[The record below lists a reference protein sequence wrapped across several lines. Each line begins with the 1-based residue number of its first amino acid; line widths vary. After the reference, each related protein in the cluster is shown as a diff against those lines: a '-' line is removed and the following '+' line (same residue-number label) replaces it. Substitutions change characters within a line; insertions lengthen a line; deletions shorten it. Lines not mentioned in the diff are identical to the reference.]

1 MIGDREMKKPFIG
14 VYNLTNCVT
23 MLGIAAAVVGVSFAG
38 NPRLAMLMLILAG
51 VCDMFDGRV
60 ARMFPRTEL
69 EKKYG
74 IQLDSFADTV
84 SFVIFPAVFLIAQSR
99 TVWTVLAAILYVF
112 AGVTR
117 LCWFDIT
124 TDGHTKYFSGM
135 PVTTI
140 ALFLPLW
147 YAVAALAHFTVP
159 VLAVALSLVVMAVL
173 FVANIR
179 VKKPT
184 GAATIV
190 LAVIG
195 LAMLLV
201 LLLVK

>member
-1 MIGDREMKKPFIG
+1 MKKPFIG
-14 VYNLTNCVT
+14 VYNLANCVT
-23 MLGIAAAVVGVSFAG
+23 MLGIAAAVVGISFAG
-38 NPRLAMLMLILAG
+38 NPRFAMLMLILAG

-60 ARMFPRTEL
+60 ARMFPRTDF

-99 TVWTVLAAILYVF
+99 TVWTVLIAILYVF

-124 TDGHTKYFSGM
+124 TDGNTKYFSGF
-135 PVTTI
+135 PVTCI
-140 ALFLPLW
+140 ALLLPMW
-147 YAVAALAHFTVP
+147 YAVFALAHTAVP
-159 VLAVALSLVVMAVL
+159 TIVVALSLLVMAVL

-184 GAATIV
+184 GKSTIV
-190 LAVIG
+190 LAVVG

>member
-1 MIGDREMKKPFIG
+1 MKKPFIG
-14 VYNLTNCVT
+14 VYNLANCVT
-23 MLGIAAAVVGVSFAG
+23 MLGIAAAVVGISFAG
-38 NPRLAMLMLILAG
+38 NPRLAMLMLILSG
-51 VCDMFDGRV
+51 VCDLFDGRV
-60 ARMFPRTEL
+60 ARMFPRTDL

-99 TVWTVLAAILYVF
+99 TVWTVLIAIVYVF

-135 PVTTI
+135 PVTMI
-140 ALFLPLW
+140 ALFLPMW

-159 VLAVALSLVVMAVL
+159 PLAVALFLLVMAVL

-184 GAATIV
+184 GAGVIV

>member
-1 MIGDREMKKPFIG
+1 MKKPFIG
-14 VYNLTNCVT
+14 VYNLANSVT
-23 MLGIAAAVVGVSFAG
+23 MLGVAAAVVGISFAN
-38 NPRLAMLMLILAG
+38 NPRFAMLMLILAG

-60 ARMFPRTEL
+60 ARMFPRTDF

-84 SFVIFPAVFLIAQSR
+84 SFVIFPAVFLVAQSR
-99 TVWTVLAAILYVF
+99 TVWTVLIAILYVF

-124 TDGHTKYFSGM
+124 TDGNTKYFSGF
-135 PVTTI
+135 PVTCI
-140 ALFLPLW
+140 ALLLPMW
-147 YAVAALAHFTVP
+147 YAVFALAHTAVP
-159 VLAVALSLVVMAVL
+159 TLVVALSLLVMAVL

-184 GAATIV
+184 GKATIV
-190 LAVIG
+190 LAVVG

-201 LLLVK
+201 LLLVR

>member
-1 MIGDREMKKPFIG
+1 MKKPFIG
-14 VYNLTNCVT
+14 VYNLANCVT
-23 MLGIAAAVVGVSFAG
+23 MLGVAAAVVGISFAD
-38 NPRLAMLMLILAG
+38 NPRFAMLMLILAG
-51 VCDMFDGRV
+51 VCDMFDGRI

-84 SFVIFPAVFLIAQSR
+84 SFVIFPAAFLIAQGR
-99 TVWTVLAAILYVF
+99 TVWTVLIAILYVF

-124 TDGHTKYFSGM
+124 TDGNTKYFSGF
-135 PVTTI
+135 PVTCI
-140 ALFLPLW
+140 ALLLPMW
-147 YAVAALAHFTVP
+147 YAVFALAHTAVP
-159 VLAVALSLVVMAVL
+159 ALVVGLSLLVMAVL

-184 GAATIV
+184 GGGTIV
-190 LAVIG
+190 LGVVG

>member
-1 MIGDREMKKPFIG
+1 MKKKPFIG
-14 VYNLTNCVT
+14 VYNLANCVT

-38 NPRLAMLMLILAG
+38 KPRLAMLMLILSG

-60 ARMFPRTEL
+60 ARMFPRTDL

-84 SFVIFPAVFLIAQSR
+84 SFVIFPAVFLVAQSR
-99 TVWTVLAAILYVF
+99 TVWTVLIAIVYVF

-124 TDGHTKYFSGM
+124 TDGHTEYFSGM

-140 ALFLPLW
+140 ALLLPLW

-159 VLAVALSLVVMAVL
+159 VLAIALSLLVMAVL

-179 VKKPT
+179 VRKPT
-184 GAATIV
+184 GKATIA
-190 LAVIG
+190 LAVVG

-201 LLLVK
+201 LLLVR

>member
-1 MIGDREMKKPFIG
+1 MKKPFIG
-14 VYNLTNCVT
+14 VYNLANCVT

-38 NPRLAMLMLILAG
+38 NPRLAMLMLILSG
-51 VCDMFDGRV
+51 VCDLFDGRV
-60 ARMFPRTEL
+60 ARMFPRTDL

-99 TVWTVLAAILYVF
+99 TVWTVLIAIVYVF

-135 PVTTI
+135 PVTMI
-140 ALFLPLW
+140 ALFLPMW

-159 VLAVALSLVVMAVL
+159 PLAVALFLLVMAVL

-179 VKKPT
+179 VKKPS
-184 GAATIV
+184 GAGVIV

>member
-1 MIGDREMKKPFIG
+1 MKKPYIG
-14 VYNLTNCVT
+14 VYNLANCVT
-23 MLGIAAAVVGVSFAG
+23 MLGVAAAVVGISFAN
-38 NPRLAMLMLILAG
+38 NPRFAMLMLILAG

-60 ARMFPRTEL
+60 ARMFPRTDF

-84 SFVIFPAVFLIAQSR
+84 SFVIFPAVFLIAQGR
-99 TVWTVLAAILYVF
+99 TVWTVLIAILYVF

-124 TDGHTKYFSGM
+124 TDGNTKYFSGF
-135 PVTTI
+135 PVTCI
-140 ALFLPLW
+140 ALLLPMC
-147 YAVAALAHFTVP
+147 YAVFALAHTAVP
-159 VLAVALSLVVMAVL
+159 TIVVALSLLVMAVL

-184 GAATIV
+184 SKGTIA
-190 LAVIG
+190 LAVVG

-201 LLLVK
+201 LLLVR

>member
-1 MIGDREMKKPFIG
+1 MKKPFIG
-14 VYNLTNCVT
+14 VYNLANCVT
-23 MLGIAAAVVGVSFAG
+23 MLGVAAAVVGISFAG
-38 NPRLAMLMLILAG
+38 NPRFAMLMLILAG

-60 ARMFPRTEL
+60 ARMFPRTEF
-69 EKKYG
+69 EKRYG

-84 SFVIFPAVFLIAQSR
+84 SFVIFPAVFLIAQGR
-99 TVWTVLAAILYVF
+99 TVWTVLIAILYVF

-124 TDGHTKYFSGM
+124 T
-135 PVTTI
+135 
-140 ALFLPLW
+140 
-147 YAVAALAHFTVP
+147 AVPTLV
-159 VLAVALSLVVMAVL
+159 VALSLLVMAVL

-184 GAATIV
+184 GKGTIA
-190 LAVIG
+190 LAVVG

-201 LLLVK
+201 LLLVR

>member
-14 VYNLTNCVT
+14 VYNLANCVT

-99 TVWTVLAAILYVF
+99 TAWTVLAAILYVF

>member
-1 MIGDREMKKPFIG
+1 MKKPFIG
-14 VYNLTNCVT
+14 VYNLANCVT
-23 MLGIAAAVVGVSFAG
+23 MLGVAAAVVGISFAN
-38 NPRLAMLMLILAG
+38 NPRFAMLMLVLAG

-60 ARMFPRTEL
+60 ARMFPRTDF

-84 SFVIFPAVFLIAQSR
+84 SFVIFPAVFLIAQGR
-99 TVWTVLAAILYVF
+99 TVWTVLIAILYVF

-124 TDGHTKYFSGM
+124 TDGNTKYFSGF
-135 PVTTI
+135 PVTCI
-140 ALFLPLW
+140 ALLLPMW
-147 YAVAALAHFTVP
+147 YAVFALAHNAVP
-159 VLAVALSLVVMAVL
+159 TLVVALSLLVMAVL

-184 GAATIV
+184 GKATIV
-190 LAVIG
+190 LAVVG

-201 LLLVK
+201 LLLVR

>member
-1 MIGDREMKKPFIG
+1 MKKPFIG
-14 VYNLTNCVT
+14 VYNLANCVT
-23 MLGIAAAVVGVSFAG
+23 MLGIAAAVVGISFAG
-38 NPRLAMLMLILAG
+38 NPRFAMLMLILAG

-60 ARMFPRTEL
+60 ARMFPRTDF

-74 IQLDSFADTV
+74 IQLDSFADTI
-84 SFVIFPAVFLIAQSR
+84 SFVVFPAVFLVAQGR
-99 TVWTVLAAILYVF
+99 TVWTVMIAILYVF

-124 TDGHTKYFSGM
+124 TDGNTKYFSGF
-135 PVTTI
+135 PVTCI
-140 ALFLPLW
+140 ALLLPMW
-147 YAVAALAHFTVP
+147 YAVFALAHAAVP
-159 VLAVALSLVVMAVL
+159 TLVVALSLLVMAVL

-184 GAATIV
+184 GKATIALSV
-190 LAVIG
+190 VG

>member
-1 MIGDREMKKPFIG
+1 MKKPFIG
-14 VYNLTNCVT
+14 VYNLANCVT
-23 MLGIAAAVVGVSFAG
+23 MLGVAAAVVGISFAG
-38 NPRLAMLMLILAG
+38 NPRFAMLMLILAG

-60 ARMFPRTEL
+60 ARMFPRTEF
-69 EKKYG
+69 EKRYG

-84 SFVIFPAVFLIAQSR
+84 SFVIFPAVFLIAQGR
-99 TVWTVLAAILYVF
+99 TVWTVLIAILYVF

-124 TDGHTKYFSGM
+124 TDGNTKYFSGF
-135 PVTTI
+135 PVTCI
-140 ALFLPLW
+140 ALLLPMW
-147 YAVAALAHFTVP
+147 YAVFALAHTAVP
-159 VLAVALSLVVMAVL
+159 TIVVALSLLVMAVL

-184 GAATIV
+184 SKGTIA
-190 LAVIG
+190 LAVVG

-201 LLLVK
+201 LLLVR

>member
-1 MIGDREMKKPFIG
+1 MKKPFIG
-14 VYNLTNCVT
+14 VYNLANCVT
-23 MLGIAAAVVGVSFAG
+23 MLGVAAAVVGISFAG
-38 NPRLAMLMLILAG
+38 NPRFAMLMLILAG

-84 SFVIFPAVFLIAQSR
+84 SFVIFPAVFLVAQSR
-99 TVWTVLAAILYVF
+99 TVWTVLIAILYVF

-124 TDGHTKYFSGM
+124 TDGNTKYFSGF
-135 PVTTI
+135 PVTCI
-140 ALFLPLW
+140 ALLLPMW
-147 YAVAALAHFTVP
+147 YAVFALAHTAVP
-159 VLAVALSLVVMAVL
+159 TLVVALSLLVMAVL

-184 GAATIV
+184 GKATIV
-190 LAVIG
+190 LAVVG

-201 LLLVK
+201 LLLVR

>member
-1 MIGDREMKKPFIG
+1 MKKPFIG
-14 VYNLTNCVT
+14 VYNLANCVT

-38 NPRLAMLMLILAG
+38 NPRFAMLMLILAG

-60 ARMFPRTEL
+60 ARMFPRTDL

-99 TVWTVLAAILYVF
+99 TVWTVLIAILYVF

-140 ALFLPLW
+140 ALLLPMW

-159 VLAVALSLVVMAVL
+159 TLAVALSLLVMAVL

>member
-1 MIGDREMKKPFIG
+1 MKKPFIG
-14 VYNLTNCVT
+14 VYNLANCVT
-23 MLGIAAAVVGVSFAG
+23 MLGIAAAVVGISSAN
-38 NPRLAMLMLILAG
+38 NPRSAMLMLILAG

-60 ARMFPRTEL
+60 ARMFPRTEF
-69 EKKYG
+69 EKRYG

-84 SFVIFPAVFLIAQSR
+84 SFVIFPAVFLIAQGR
-99 TVWTVLAAILYVF
+99 TVWTVLIAILYVF

-124 TDGHTKYFSGM
+124 TDGNTKFFSGF
-135 PVTTI
+135 PVTCI
-140 ALFLPLW
+140 ALLLPMW
-147 YAVAALAHFTVP
+147 YALFALAHTAVP
-159 VLAVALSLVVMAVL
+159 TLVVALSLLVMAVL

-184 GAATIV
+184 GKATIV

>member
-1 MIGDREMKKPFIG
+1 MKKPFIG
-14 VYNLTNCVT
+14 VYNLANCVT
-23 MLGIAAAVVGVSFAG
+23 MLGIAAAVVGISFSG
-38 NPRLAMLMLILAG
+38 NPRFAMLMLILAG

-60 ARMFPRTEL
+60 ARMFPRTDL

-99 TVWTVLAAILYVF
+99 TVWTVLIAIVYVF

-135 PVTTI
+135 PVTMI
-140 ALFLPLW
+140 ALFLPMW

-159 VLAVALSLVVMAVL
+159 PLAVALFLLVMAVL

-179 VKKPT
+179 VKKPS
-184 GAATIV
+184 GVGVIV

>member
-1 MIGDREMKKPFIG
+1 MKKPFIG
-14 VYNLTNCVT
+14 VYNLANCVT
-23 MLGIAAAVVGVSFAG
+23 MLGVAAAVVGISFAG
-38 NPRLAMLMLILAG
+38 NPRLAMLMLILSG

-60 ARMFPRTEL
+60 ARMFPRTDF
-69 EKKYG
+69 EKQFG

-84 SFVIFPAVFLIAQSR
+84 SFVIFPAVFLVAQSR
-99 TVWTVLAAILYVF
+99 SVWTVLIAILYVF

-124 TDGHTKYFSGM
+124 TDGNTKYFSGF
-135 PVTTI
+135 PVTCI
-140 ALFLPLW
+140 ALLLPLW
-147 YAVAALAHFTVP
+147 YAVFALAHAAVP
-159 VLAVALSLVVMAVL
+159 TLAVALSLLVTAVL

-184 GAATIV
+184 GKAVIV

>member
-1 MIGDREMKKPFIG
+1 MKKPFIG
-14 VYNLTNCVT
+14 VYNLANCVT
-23 MLGIAAAVVGVSFAG
+23 MLGIAAAVVGISFAG
-38 NPRLAMLMLILAG
+38 NPRFAMLMLILAG

-60 ARMFPRTEL
+60 ARMFPRTDF

-84 SFVIFPAVFLIAQSR
+84 SFVIFPAVFLIAQGR
-99 TVWTVLAAILYVF
+99 TVWTVLIAILYVF

-140 ALFLPLW
+140 ALLLPLW

-159 VLAVALSLVVMAVL
+159 VLAIALSLLVMAVL
-173 FVANIR
+173 YVANIR

-184 GAATIV
+184 GASTYA

>member
-1 MIGDREMKKPFIG
+1 MKKPFIG
-14 VYNLTNCVT
+14 VYNLANCVT
-23 MLGIAAAVVGVSFAG
+23 MLGVAAAVVGISFAS
-38 NPRLAMLMLILAG
+38 NPRFAMLMLILAG

-60 ARMFPRTEL
+60 ARMFPRTEF
-69 EKKYG
+69 EKRYG

-84 SFVIFPAVFLIAQSR
+84 SFVIFPAVFLIAQGR
-99 TVWTVLAAILYVF
+99 TVWTVLIAILYVF

-124 TDGHTKYFSGM
+124 TDGNTKYFSGF
-135 PVTTI
+135 PVTCI
-140 ALFLPLW
+140 ALLLPML
-147 YAVAALAHFTVP
+147 YAVFALAHTAVP
-159 VLAVALSLVVMAVL
+159 TIVVALSLLVMAVL

-184 GAATIV
+184 GKATIA
-190 LAVIG
+190 LAVVG

-201 LLLVK
+201 LLLVR

>member
-1 MIGDREMKKPFIG
+1 MKKPFIG
-14 VYNLTNCVT
+14 VYNLANCVT
-23 MLGIAAAVVGVSFAG
+23 MLGVAAAVVGISFAG
-38 NPRLAMLMLILAG
+38 NPRFAMLMLILAG

-60 ARMFPRTEL
+60 ARMFPRTEI
-69 EKKYG
+69 EKRYG

-84 SFVIFPAVFLIAQSR
+84 SFVIFPAVFLIAQGR
-99 TVWTVLAAILYVF
+99 TVWTVLIAILYVF

-124 TDGHTKYFSGM
+124 TDGNTKYFSGF
-135 PVTTI
+135 PVTCI
-140 ALFLPLW
+140 ALLLPMW
-147 YAVAALAHFTVP
+147 YAVFALVHTAVP
-159 VLAVALSLVVMAVL
+159 TIVVALSLLVMAVL

-184 GAATIV
+184 GKGTIA
-190 LAVIG
+190 LAVVG

-201 LLLVK
+201 LLLVR

>member
-1 MIGDREMKKPFIG
+1 MKKPFIG
-14 VYNLTNCVT
+14 VYNLANCVT
-23 MLGIAAAVVGVSFAG
+23 MLGVAAAVVGISFAG
-38 NPRLAMLMLILAG
+38 NPRFAMLMLILAG

-60 ARMFPRTEL
+60 ARMFPRTEF
-69 EKKYG
+69 EKRYG

-84 SFVIFPAVFLIAQSR
+84 SFVIFPAVFLIAQGR
-99 TVWTVLAAILYVF
+99 TVWTVLIAILYVF

-124 TDGHTKYFSGM
+124 TDGNTKYFSGF
-135 PVTTI
+135 PVTCI
-140 ALFLPLW
+140 ALLLPMW
-147 YAVAALAHFTVP
+147 YAVFALVHTAVP
-159 VLAVALSLVVMAVL
+159 TIVVALSLLVMAVL

-184 GAATIV
+184 GKGTIA
-190 LAVIG
+190 LAVVG

-201 LLLVK
+201 LLLVR

>member
-1 MIGDREMKKPFIG
+1 MKKPFIG
-14 VYNLTNCVT
+14 VYNLANCVT
-23 MLGIAAAVVGVSFAG
+23 MLGIAAAVVGISFAG
-38 NPRLAMLMLILAG
+38 NPRFAMLMLILAG

-60 ARMFPRTEL
+60 ARMFPRTDF

-99 TVWTVLAAILYVF
+99 TVWTVLIAILYVF

-124 TDGHTKYFSGM
+124 TDGNTKYFSGF
-135 PVTTI
+135 PVTCI
-140 ALFLPLW
+140 ALLLPMW
-147 YAVAALAHFTVP
+147 YAVFALAHTAVP
-159 VLAVALSLVVMAVL
+159 ALVVALSLLVMAVL

-184 GAATIV
+184 GKSTIV
-190 LAVIG
+190 LAVVG

>member
-1 MIGDREMKKPFIG
+1 MKKPFIG
-14 VYNLTNCVT
+14 VYNLANCVT
-23 MLGIAAAVVGVSFAG
+23 MLGIAAAVVGVCFAG

-84 SFVIFPAVFLIAQSR
+84 SFVIFPAVFLIAQGR
-99 TVWTVLAAILYVF
+99 TVWTVLIAILYVF

-124 TDGHTKYFSGM
+124 TDGNTKYFSGF
-135 PVTTI
+135 PVTCI
-140 ALFLPLW
+140 ALLLPMW
-147 YAVAALAHFTVP
+147 YAVFALAHTAVP
-159 VLAVALSLVVMAVL
+159 TLVVALSLLVMAVL

-184 GAATIV
+184 GKATIA
-190 LAVIG
+190 LAVVG

-201 LLLVK
+201 LLLVR

>member
-1 MIGDREMKKPFIG
+1 MKKPFIG
-14 VYNLTNCVT
+14 VYNLANCVT
-23 MLGIAAAVVGVSFAG
+23 MLGIAAAVVGISFAG
-38 NPRLAMLMLILAG
+38 NPRIAMLMLILSG

-84 SFVIFPAVFLIAQSR
+84 SFVIFPAVFLIAQGR
-99 TVWTVLAAILYVF
+99 TVWTVLIAIAYVF

-124 TDGHTKYFSGM
+124 TDGNTKYFSGF
-135 PVTTI
+135 PVTCI
-140 ALFLPLW
+140 ALFLPMW
-147 YAVAALAHFTVP
+147 YAVAAIARFTVP
-159 VLAVALSLVVMAVL
+159 TLAVALTLLVMAVL

-179 VKKPT
+179 VKKPS
-184 GAATIV
+184 GKATIV

-195 LAMLLV
+195 LAMLLI
-201 LLLVK
+201 LLLVR

>member
-1 MIGDREMKKPFIG
+1 MKKPFIG
-14 VYNLTNCVT
+14 VYNLANCVT
-23 MLGIAAAVVGVSFAG
+23 MLGVAAAVVGISFAD
-38 NPRLAMLMLILAG
+38 NPRFAMLMLILAG

-60 ARMFPRTEL
+60 ARMFPRTEF
-69 EKKYG
+69 EKRYG

-84 SFVIFPAVFLIAQSR
+84 SFVIFPAVFLIAQGR
-99 TVWTVLAAILYVF
+99 TVWTVLIAILYVF

-124 TDGHTKYFSGM
+124 TDGNTKYFSGF
-135 PVTTI
+135 PVTCI
-140 ALFLPLW
+140 ALLLPMW
-147 YAVAALAHFTVP
+147 HAAFALAHAAVP
-159 VLAVALSLVVMAVL
+159 TLAIALSLLVMAVL

-184 GAATIV
+184 GAATYV

>member
-1 MIGDREMKKPFIG
+1 MKKPFIG
-14 VYNLTNCVT
+14 VYNLANCVT
-23 MLGIAAAVVGVSFAG
+23 MLGVAAAVVGISFAN
-38 NPRLAMLMLILAG
+38 NPRFAMLMLVLAG
-51 VCDMFDGRV
+51 VCEMFDGRV
-60 ARMFPRTEL
+60 ARMFPRTDF

-84 SFVIFPAVFLIAQSR
+84 SFVIFPAVFLIAQGR
-99 TVWTVLAAILYVF
+99 TVWTVLIAILYVF

-124 TDGHTKYFSGM
+124 TDGNTKYFSGF
-135 PVTTI
+135 PVTCI
-140 ALFLPLW
+140 ALLLPMW
-147 YAVAALAHFTVP
+147 YAVFALAHTAVP
-159 VLAVALSLVVMAVL
+159 TLVVALSLLVMAVL

-184 GAATIV
+184 GKATIA
-190 LAVIG
+190 LAVVG

-201 LLLVK
+201 LLLVR

>member
-1 MIGDREMKKPFIG
+1 MKKPFIG
-14 VYNLTNCVT
+14 VYNLANCVT
-23 MLGIAAAVVGVSFAG
+23 MLGIAAAVVGISFAG
-38 NPRLAMLMLILAG
+38 NPRLAMLMLILSG

-60 ARMFPRTEL
+60 ARMFPRTDL

-99 TVWTVLAAILYVF
+99 TVWTVLIAIVYVF

-135 PVTTI
+135 PVTMI

-159 VLAVALSLVVMAVL
+159 PLAVALFLLVMAVL

-179 VKKPT
+179 VKKPS
-184 GAATIV
+184 GAGVIV